1 MTSYEILKWILY
13 SILGFLFLLVAGLTI
28 RMSIGLGLI
37 LGFIVGLLNAI
48 HSDLLDL
55 KEKKDV

>member
-13 SILGFLFLLVAGLTI
+13 SVLGFLFLLVAGLTI

-48 HSDLLDL
+48 HYRILW
-55 KEKKDV
+55 